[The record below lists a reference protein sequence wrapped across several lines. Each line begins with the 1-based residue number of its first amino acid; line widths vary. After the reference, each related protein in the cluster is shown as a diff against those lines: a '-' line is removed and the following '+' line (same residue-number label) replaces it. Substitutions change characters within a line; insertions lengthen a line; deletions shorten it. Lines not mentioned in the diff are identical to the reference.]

1 MLALGALKITV
12 HSHPPYIRR
21 PAGLPE
27 ILCVKERKKYMV
39 EDKKSC
45 SLLLI
50 SVIILK
56 NSYFDN

>member
-1 MLALGALKITV
+1 MTV